1 MAANIGVKLEFAGE
15 TNVGMKRTHNED
27 NYAIFDEEN
36 LVIVADGMGGHA
48 SGEVASKMAV
58 DALREFFDATSK
70 DPEATWPY
78 KMDKHRGY
86 EENRLVTGIKLA
98 NLRIFESA
106 QRDPKFRG
114 MGTTVVSVIATREGI
129 HIAHVGDSRVYR
141 LRDHQLEQ
149 MTEDHSL
156 LNDYLKMRKLTE
168 EEIANFP
175 HKNVIVR
182 ALGMKDTVKVDT
194 RLEAPRA
201 GDTFILCSDGLSGP
215 VNDDEL
221 QRIVEES
228 GSDLR
233 GACSRLVAK
242 ANENG
247 GPDNITACAVRV
259 LSVDGR

>member
-1 MAANIGVKLEFAGE
+1 MVRLEFAGE

-27 NYAIFDEEN
+27 SFAVFAEEN
-36 LVIVADGMGGHA
+36 LLIVADGMGGHA

-58 DALREFFDATSK
+58 DALKEFFDATSK
-70 DPEATWPY
+70 DPDATWPY

-86 EENRLVTGIKLA
+86 EENRLITGIKLA

-106 QRDPKFRG
+106 QREPKLRG
-114 MGTTVVSVIATREGI
+114 MGTTIVSVIATREGI
-129 HIAHVGDSRVYR
+129 YVAHVGDSRVYR
-141 LRDHQLEQ
+141 IRDGEIEQ

-156 LNDYLKMRKLTE
+156 LNDYLKMRKLTA

-194 RLEAPRA
+194 RIEPARA
-201 GDTFILCSDGLSGP
+201 GDIYVCCSDGLSGP
-215 VNDDEL
+215 VTDPDIL
-221 QRIVEES
+221 RIVTENKN
-228 GSDLR
+228 DLNA
-233 GACSRLVAK
+233 ACSKLIAR

-247 GPDNITACAVRV
+247 GPDNITACAARV
-259 LSVDGR
+259 VSAN